1 MKRFWILCVIV
12 IFMFVSGVLWGLSK
26 HYDVELI
33 FLGLEM
39 VGTIIFFIFI
49 NKNKTPIEL
58 TDEERKAPIQMRQE
72 FNNKNFKKDFLFF
85 ELVSSLGILLFMFNT
100 SYVIEMIADGKSWE
114 YAIGKVLDLLKTFTM
129 NITFITMF
137 VILSV
142 LLLRE
147 GIRYG
152 KNKYIVDGDMFIIQ
166 ENRIWKKEEE
176 IRIPINSIDELYV
189 RGFARWS
196 LHPNLVIKVD
206 GIEKILACSNGK
218 EIGKAILKHK
228 MQ

>member
-85 ELVSSLGILLFMFNT
+85 ELVSSGILLFMFNT

-129 NITFITMF
+129 NITFITMY

>member
-1 MKRFWILCVIV
+1 MKRFWFLCIIV

-33 FLGLEM
+33 FIGIEM
-39 VGTIIFFIFI
+39 IGTIIFFRYI

-72 FNNKNFKKDFLFF
+72 FNNKNFMKDFLFYEMVLF
-85 ELVSSLGILLFMFNT
+85 LVGILFMFNT
-100 SYVIEMIADGKSWE
+100 SYAVEIITDGKSWE
-114 YAIGKVLDLLKTFTM
+114 YAVGKVLDLIKTCTM

-137 VILSV
+137 VIFCM
-142 LLLRE
+142 LLIRE
-147 GIRYG
+147 GIRFG

>member
-1 MKRFWILCVIV
+1 
-12 IFMFVSGVLWGLSK
+12 
-26 HYDVELI
+26 
-33 FLGLEM
+33 
-39 VGTIIFFIFI
+39 
-49 NKNKTPIEL
+49 
-58 TDEERKAPIQMRQE
+58 
-72 FNNKNFKKDFLFF
+72 
-85 ELVSSLGILLFMFNT
+85 
-100 SYVIEMIADGKSWE
+100 
-114 YAIGKVLDLLKTFTM
+114 
-129 NITFITMF
+129 MF

-147 GIRYG
+147 CIRYG

>member
-1 MKRFWILCVIV
+1 
-12 IFMFVSGVLWGLSK
+12 MFVSGVLWGLSK

-85 ELVSSLGILLFMFNT
+85 ELVSLGILLFMFNT